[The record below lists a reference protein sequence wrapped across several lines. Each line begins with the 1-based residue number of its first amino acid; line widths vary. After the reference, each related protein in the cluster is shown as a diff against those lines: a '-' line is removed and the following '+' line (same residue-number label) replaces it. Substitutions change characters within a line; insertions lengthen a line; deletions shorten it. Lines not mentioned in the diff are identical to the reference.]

1 MIHLGVDLGER
12 RIGVAVSDP
21 DGRVAVPSGIAERRG
36 SQTLAELL
44 EPWLRE
50 YEIGVV
56 VVGIP
61 VRTDGSEGPEAIK
74 AREEVADLR
83 KRLALPV
90 KTFDE
95 RFTSRMVHAAGA
107 RAGVSARKRK
117 GRIDDKAAALMLQ
130 GFLDS
135 SRDG

>member
-12 RIGVAVSDP
+12 RIGVAISDP
-21 DGRVAVPSGIAERRG
+21 DGRVAVPSGIAERHG
-36 SQTLAELL
+36 SENLAELL
-44 EPWLRE
+44 EPWLHE
-50 YEIGVV
+50 HEVGVV

-61 VRTDGSEGPEAIK
+61 VRTDGTEGPEATR

-83 KRLALPV
+83 KQLAVPV